1 MSSFGK
7 GEVENHARA
16 EIRDADADK
25 AMALPNDYVFIFAG
39 GEMPFEFLK
48 KTGIK
53 FQEQVVA

>member
-1 MSSFGK
+1 VK
-7 GEVENHARA
+7 GIGEKDVRIETA
-16 EIRDADADK
+16 EGISVV
-25 AMALPNDYVFIFAG
+25 PNDYVFIFAG